1 MVSDVTSNFTKY
13 NCSTP
18 TVVNVA
24 KTVYVHCQKLTDGL
38 LDAACSRRGKFTV
51 VPILVGSLANDKE
64 QLYGELL
71 APYLADPDNLF
82 VISSDFCHWGRRSII
97 YERVC

>member
-1 MVSDVTSNFTKY
+1 MLCV
-13 NCSTP
+13 
-18 TVVNVA
+18 
-24 KTVYVHCQKLTDGL
+24 
-38 LDAACSRRGKFTV
+38 ACSRRGKFTV

-82 VISSDFCHWGRRSII
+82 VISSDFCHWGSIVKY
-97 YERVC
+97 YEQIVSFSVSFAQAYTTPVVIVFVVVVFCE